1 MTFYKEHKIYSYP
14 PRGSNGCIG
23 PAYASCCY
31 HKIVWIYEH
40 ELGKYRKKRWN
51 NKEIF
56 IENKYATL
64 RVLRLLPPLKL
75 VAMI

>member
-31 HKIVWIYEH
+31 HKIVWIYGH
-40 ELGKYRKKRWN
+40 ELVDSLLYTHVCNIAPVMKLAAVECIS
-51 NKEIF
+51 NKQ
-56 IENKYATL
+56 
-64 RVLRLLPPLKL
+64 LKH
-75 VAMI
+75 